1 MTLPASPNASNASV
15 ALTAPTAA
23 GLPNGPAPAAE
34 TPLTIDIVSDVVCPW
49 CYIGK
54 RKLEAALA
62 LPQAADLPP
71 VQIRWHPFQL
81 NPDLPEAGMPRKQ
94 YLEEKFGGPARA
106 AEIYARVHAAGA
118 AVGLDLNFGAIQQ
131 QANTLAAHALIAF
144 AQAAD
149 ARVRDGRAVDERAV
163 AGPAIDL
170 REMDGHATLA
180 NAGNSFGDS
189 VKERL
194 LKAYFVQGRFIGSVD
209 VLAEIAVE
217 AGLDGDAARA
227 YICDAANRAQVA
239 QADAQ
244 ARQMGVSGVPFFIFN
259 QKVAVS
265 GAQDPATLLAAMQQA
280 VAEKAHAQRAE
291 A

>member
-1 MTLPASPNASNASV
+1 MTDSTTPNASAAPMAANMAT
-15 ALTAPTAA
+15 AATAPP
-23 GLPNGPAPAAE
+23 L
-34 TPLTIDIVSDVVCPW
+34 LTIDIVSDVVCPW

-62 LPQAADLPP
+62 LPEAADLPP
-71 VQIRWHPFQL
+71 LQIRWHPFQL

-118 AVGLDLNFGAIQQ
+118 AVGLDLNFDAIKQ

-144 AQAAD
+144 AQED
-149 ARVRDGRAVDERAV
+149 KRNGPDNAV
-163 AGPAIDL
+163 
-170 REMDGHATLA
+170 
-180 NAGNSFGDS
+180 GNQI
-189 VKERL
+189 KERL
-194 LKAYFVQGRFIGSVD
+194 MQAYFVEGRFIGSLD
-209 VLAEIAVE
+209 VLAQIAVE

-227 YICDAANRAQVA
+227 YMGDPANRAAVA

-244 ARQMGVSGVPFFIFN
+244 ARQRGVGGVPFFIFN

-265 GAQDPATLLAAMQQA
+265 GAQDPQTLLAVMQQA
-280 VAEKAHAQRAE
+280 LRQ
-291 A
+291 